1 MSSGLAVHGQGVI
14 IFLKTR
20 GTATVS
26 SPANLDKQTAK
37 YVLKKSK

>member
-1 MSSGLAVHGQGVI
+1 MGSGLTNHGLGVI

-26 SPANLDKQTAK
+26 SSASLDNQTAK